1 MKKVLVSK
9 ILKIALVVLISAGC
23 LYILRPGFAKYIEHR
38 NESKRLEAEIEQ
50 LEAERARLEK
60 EMLALQEEDSEYI
73 ERLAREQL
81 HLSKPG
87 ETIFRFNKKQ

>member
-1 MKKVLVSK
+1 MKNMLIGR

-23 LYILRPGFAKYIEHR
+23 LYILKPGFTKYIEHR
-38 NESKRLEAEIEQ
+38 NESKRLEAEIKE
-50 LEAERARLEK
+50 LEVERVRLEK
-60 EMLALQEEDSEYI
+60 EMRALQEEDPEYI

-87 ETIFRFNKKQ
+87 ETIFRFNKKK

>member
-1 MKKVLVSK
+1 MKNILASKV
-9 ILKIALVVLISAGC
+9 LKIALIVLISAGC
-23 LYILRPGFAKYIEHR
+23 LYILKPGFAKYIEHR
-38 NESKRLEAEIEQ
+38 SESKRLEAEIKE
-50 LEAERARLEK
+50 LEAERVKLEK
-60 EMLALQEEDSEYI
+60 EMHALQDEDPEYI